1 MKNNIE
7 RSNLNNFLINE
18 GQNEVGPCMI
28 EFANSIGKIESIND
42 FTIMWKKYMKEI
54 LRDKENKVPKFER
67 TSEEIFK
74 EKIWSGCSDV
84 GTSFAPILRMKGIP
98 TIYLQSA
105 SINWIKDLNE
115 NNKDARMVK
124 GHIFL
129 EIYLNNEWL
138 LFDPTNGYIY
148 LGYDYNNFS
157 LPNSYYVFSKSL
169 NGHELGH
176 TTLKDNNEIMKK
188 IFLNFDISSYN
199 EPNYEKIDL
208 NKL

>member
-1 MKNNIE
+1 MNNNIE
-7 RSNLNNFLINE
+7 RNNLKKFLINE
-18 GQNEVGPCMI
+18 GQNEVGPCMKD
-28 EFANSIGKIESIND
+28 FSNLIGKVESIKD
-42 FTIMWKKYMKEI
+42 LSIMWKKYMKEI
-54 LRDKENKVPKFER
+54 LRDKENKVHKFER

-115 NNKDARMVK
+115 NNEDARMVR

-129 EIYLNNEWL
+129 EIYLNDEWL

-148 LGYDYNNFS
+148 LGYDFNNLS
-157 LPNSYYVFSKSL
+157 LPNSYYAFSKSL

-176 TTLKDNNEIMKK
+176 ITLKDNNEIMRNL
-188 IFLNFDISSYN
+188 FLNFNIESYN
-199 EPNYEKIDL
+199 DPKYEQIDL
-208 NKL
+208 REI